1 MRFVD
6 TNVFLRYLTG
16 DDQVKAHACYQLF
29 QRVNHGDEEL
39 FTCESIISEVVYV
52 LSSTR
57 APYRLSHDEI
67 RDRLVP
73 ILTLRGLRLPQKRV
87 YLEALDLYA
96 SSPYLD
102 FEDALAVAH
111 MQQQGIGEIVSYDRD
126 FDRVTGIRRTEPPTL
141 DNER

>member
-16 DDQVKAHACYQLF
+16 DDEIKAQACYELF
-29 QRVNHGDEEL
+29 QRVNQGEEEL
-39 FTCESIISEVVYV
+39 FTCEAIVSEVVYV

-67 RDRLVP
+67 RARLVP

-111 MQQQGIGEIVSYDRD
+111 MQRQGITEIVSYDRD
-126 FDRVTGIRRTEPPTL
+126 FDRIAGIRRTEPSTPS
-141 DNER
+141 NV